1 MRGQDGAFSR
11 RFCQNIRRGGQV
23 ALNHR
28 CDLLRLRIEA
38 MRAKFID
45 NSLTSPAHAVIALLG
60 GKQGQPAAKVRD
72 CFPAIVIQYRGVTRL
87 NVKKR
92 RALRKALFRFPC
104 EVVKNKRRFG
114 VVAFVH

>member
-1 MRGQDGAFSR
+1 MGGQDGAFLR
-11 RFCQNIRRGGQV
+11 RFCQYIRRGGQV
-23 ALNHR
+23 ALSHR
-28 CDLLRLRIEA
+28 CDLLRLCIET
-38 MRAKFID
+38 MRTKLSDDPLA
-45 NSLTSPAHAVIALLG
+45 SPAHAVIALLG

-72 CFPAIVIQYRGVTRL
+72 CFPAIVIQYRSVTRL